1 MDTSSIEHTTDSG
14 DDTEDD
20 FEEQIPIAVPVASI
34 AAIAATAGIGR
45 PSRDDDESDGDGDD
59 DEHEQDEAAA
69 TGGRCHAGA
78 SLDATFDTAVVDDD
92 DDDGDDDDDV
102 EETGSHATDMTPLT
116 PSTSKKRS
124 SSEISEMGNQQSNND
139 NSATPHS
146 QTSSLAGDDENNKKQ
161 KSATQSHNDGRP
173 RQPAAK
179 GLTIPFRTIK
189 RIMKMDVENI
199 GIVQNDAAIVAT
211 AALEHFVKT
220 IAVKSLELATSKG
233 RNTIKYDDVAE
244 VRANDRSLSF
254 LDLLLP

>member
-1 MDTSSIEHTTDSG
+1 LFRSITTISIMDTSSIEHTTDSG

-34 AAIAATAGIGR
+34 AAIAATTGIGR
-45 PSRDDDESDGDGDD
+45 PSRDDIESDGEGDD
-59 DEHEQDEAAA
+59 DEHEQEAA
-69 TGGRCHAGA
+69 
-78 SLDATFDTAVVDDD
+78 ATFDTAVDN

>member
-34 AAIAATAGIGR
+34 ATIAATTGIGR
-45 PSRDDDESDGDGDD
+45 PSRDDIESDGEGDD
-59 DEHEQDEAAA
+59 DEHEQEAA
-69 TGGRCHAGA
+69 
-78 SLDATFDTAVVDDD
+78 ATFDTAVDN

-102 EETGSHATDMTPLT
+102 EETGSHATDVTPLT
-116 PSTSKKRS
+116 PPTSKKRS
-124 SSEISEMGNQQSNND
+124 SSEISEMDNLQPNID

-146 QTSSLAGDDENNKKQ
+146 QTSSPAAGDDENNKKQ
-161 KSATQSHNDGRP
+161 KSITQSHNDGRP